1 MGASFMLIVALLT
14 PDNNVTEVIL
24 DVYQSSGECNRVI
37 YEERIFNGSCQPVN
51 RKIGKREYFLIS
63 G

>member
-1 MGASFMLIVALLT
+1 MLIITLLT
-14 PDNNVTEVIL
+14 PDNGVTEVIL

-37 YEERIFNGSCQPVN
+37 YEERIFNGSCQPIN
-51 RKIGKREYFLIS
+51 KKDAARGYFLIQ